1 MWKSVLQAIKCYLY
15 EESLLPKKLT
25 TRLEV
30 TVINNNRNF
39 REIKIWLTSLISW
52 FRFGCV
58 RAKLFQLCLTP
69 CDPMD
74 CSPPDSSVHGD
85 SPGKNTWVGCHAL
98 LQGIFP
104 TQGFNPHLLCLL
116 HWQAS
121 SLSLVPPGKLTIYIC
136 VCVYIYMMFHN
147 IYIIYNLCL
156 YWCIYIVY
164 IYLISYNIKNIQ

>member
-1 MWKSVLQAIKCYLY
+1 MWKSVLQAINCYLY

-74 CSPPDSSVHGD
+74 RSPPGSSVHGT
-85 SPGKNTWVGCHAL
+85 SQTKIPEWVA
-98 LQGIFP
+98 I
-104 TQGFNPHLLCLL
+104 
-116 HWQAS
+116 S
-121 SLSLVPPGKLTIYIC
+121 SLRGSSWPKDWTHVSC
-136 VCVYIYMMFHN
+136 VSCIVGGFFTTSATWEAPSVWLH
-147 IYIIYNLCL
+147 CL
-156 YWCIYIVY
+156 
-164 IYLISYNIKNIQ
+164 